1 MTEQLFSI
9 LFSTQ
14 TIPPKQNSIDY
25 IFLGWDCHGI
35 EYYLN
40 INGYVSAFSSSLLQY
55 SYFYHFYYFYVFYHS
70 LKSCPLERH
79 KETGLMPLHFILEL
93 KAWKANWKLPRAA
106 RVSDPHKN
114 PNFILTCSLKS
125 IKIALSWFQKC
136 F

>member
-40 INGYVSAFSSSLLQY
+40 INGYVSAFSSCLSTEIVILLVCLFAF
-55 SYFYHFYYFYVFYHS
+55 SVV
-70 LKSCPLERH
+70 
-79 KETGLMPLHFILEL
+79 
-93 KAWKANWKLPRAA
+93 A
-106 RVSDPHKN
+106 
-114 PNFILTCSLKS
+114 
-125 IKIALSWFQKC
+125 
-136 F
+136 